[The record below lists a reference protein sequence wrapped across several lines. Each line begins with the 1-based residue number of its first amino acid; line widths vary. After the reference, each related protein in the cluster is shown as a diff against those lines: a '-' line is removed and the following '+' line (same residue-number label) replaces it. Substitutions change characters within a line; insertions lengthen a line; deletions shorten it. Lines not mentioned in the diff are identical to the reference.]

1 MALDYVG
8 IASAL
13 DRAWRETD
21 TAEEYLLEIFR
32 IWSQAGLVDGTWVC
46 ELAEAV

>member
-1 MALDYVG
+1 MRNYYEIARALDK
-8 IASAL
+8 
-13 DRAWRETD
+13 AWKETS

-32 IWSQAGLVDGTWVC
+32 IWSEHGLVEGSWVC